1 MVKKQKKKKKTN
13 ASASRTNKQ
22 QHCSRIGFDILHARN
37 CKAQG
42 PAINP
47 SQAAFPLA
55 FRIRFSEGLRCSVS
69 LGTYKACL
77 YHAGAGHDSVFK

>member
-1 MVKKQKKKKKTN
+1 MKKEKKKTS

-47 SQAAFPLA
+47 SQVVFPLA
-55 FRIRFSEGLRCSVS
+55 FRIRFSKGLCCSVS
-69 LGTYKACL
+69 LRTYKAYLC
-77 YHAGAGHDSVFK
+77 HAGSGHDRVFK